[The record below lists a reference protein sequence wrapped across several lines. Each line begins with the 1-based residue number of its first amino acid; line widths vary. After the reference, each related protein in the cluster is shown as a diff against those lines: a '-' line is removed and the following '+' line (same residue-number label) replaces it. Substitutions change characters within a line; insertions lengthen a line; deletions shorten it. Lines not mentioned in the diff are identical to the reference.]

1 MDHRDA
7 NCRRMEEIYDQL
19 HSAYSQFGTSSTQSG
34 CFGYPGQREHA
45 QSHPIPGHKEH
56 VQSRPIPFDLER
68 GLHLFND
75 GDFTF
80 IFKL

>member
-7 NCRRMEEIYDQL
+7 NCRRMDEIYDQL
-19 HSAYSQFGTSSTQSG
+19 HSAYSQFSTNSTHSG
-34 CFGYPGQREHA
+34 CFGYPGDRERA
-45 QSHPIPGHKEH
+45 
-56 VQSRPIPFDLER
+56 QSRPIPIDLER

-80 IFKL
+80 IFILKI